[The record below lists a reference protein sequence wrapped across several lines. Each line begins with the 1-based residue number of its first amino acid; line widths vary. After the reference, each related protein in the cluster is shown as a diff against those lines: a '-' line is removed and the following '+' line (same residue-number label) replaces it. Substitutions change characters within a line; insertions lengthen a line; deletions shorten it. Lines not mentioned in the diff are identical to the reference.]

1 MHFERFPGGSLI
13 RQGIEDLEARRETN
27 EALLVLVGSPRLR
40 SLGIRVPE
48 GSVESV
54 EHRLYS
60 QLARENSDSAHSRYN
75 ALIRILVSFQ
85 RAVACAS

>member
-1 MHFERFPGGSLI
+1 MDFERFPGGSMI
-13 RQGIEDLEARRETN
+13 RQGLEDLEAHRESD

-40 SLGIRVPE
+40 SLGIPVPADN
-48 GSVESV
+48 VEAV
-54 EHRLYS
+54 EHRLYAR
-60 QLARENSDSAHSRYN
+60 LARENSDSAHSRYN

>member
-1 MHFERFPGGSLI
+1 MI
-13 RQGIEDLEARRETN
+13 RQGLEDLEAQRETN

-40 SLGIRVPE
+40 SLGIEVPD
-48 GSVESV
+48 GNVESV

-60 QLARENSDSAHSRYN
+60 RLASEDSDSAHSRYN

>member
-1 MHFERFPGGSLI
+1 MDFERFPGGSLI
-13 RQGIEDLEARRETN
+13 RQGLADVAAGRETD

-40 SLGIRVPE
+40 SLGIQVPFRD
-48 GSVESV
+48 VEFV
-54 EHRLYS
+54 EHRLYAR
-60 QLARENSDSAHSRYN
+60 LARANSDGAHSRYN

>member
-1 MHFERFPGGSLI
+1 MDFDRFPGGALI
-13 RQGIEDLEARRETN
+13 RQGLEDLAAGRETD

-40 SLGIRVPE
+40 SLGIPVPIRD
-48 GSVESV
+48 VEAV
-54 EHRLYS
+54 EHRLYER
-60 QLARENSDSAHSRYN
+60 LARENSDGAHSRYN

>member
-1 MHFERFPGGSLI
+1 MDFDRFPGGSLI
-13 RQGIEDLEARRETN
+13 RQGLLDLAAHRETD

-40 SLGIRVPE
+40 SLGIQIPE
-48 GSVESV
+48 GNVESV

-60 QLARENSDSAHSRYN
+60 RLARENSDGAHSRYN
-75 ALIRILVSFQ
+75 TLIRILVSFQ